1 MGYFH
6 RRFYFVLFLN
16 HAMQGLQGNWSL
28 RHRGRSIWD
37 FTRIIQQTSL
47 VRAAVESRQTRPRV
61 SRRLS
66 AARFSRGQGVVE
78 SNGNHEPGRLF
89 VALRVPNRVPLRCRS
104 RPRARRLR
112 TNVVVDDGQ
121 RRPPRRR
128 GAVPGL
134 EKHHVFGHD
143 GPSAHLSRDGTRET
157 ASSFIS
163 LMNYLDSYNSSLG
176 RSFFRET
183 RTAYFHAGTWTQLA
197 PYTFGDGTHQPPL
210 DGPPPPDTLHHLH
223 PGMEAVGYILCV
235 AIVGLSFG
243 FGGWTYHNR
252 KAKVVRASQPIFL
265 YIICVGT
272 AFIGASIIPLTLGPE
287 DGPCQAFPWMLSI
300 GFSLTFSALF
310 TKTYRIKKVMQS
322 AAKFKRLK
330 LTARDVMKPMIALLI
345 LNVIILTLW
354 TVIDPQKKR
363 VIDVGPV
370 DDFGYAAS
378 TYSVCFSE
386 HASIFIAAL
395 GVVNLGSVAFALV
408 QAYQARN
415 ISTEYSES
423 SYIFRA
429 MAIILYGSFLGA
441 PVLVISGPNI
451 EAYYFVWVG
460 LIFILASSIDVLIFL
475 PKIRTMR
482 KQKENGTPE
491 RPQWQRGEDGA
502 TRDKTEEKESG
513 IIIYSSKNEVIKKE
527 NQRLKKENQELKHL
541 LTLSKNQQL
550 DRVSSVVNRDITK

>member
-1 MGYFH
+1 MHCEIY
-6 RRFYFVLFLN
+6 
-16 HAMQGLQGNWSL
+16 
-28 RHRGRSIWD
+28 
-37 FTRIIQQTSL
+37 
-47 VRAAVESRQTRPRV
+47 
-61 SRRLS
+61 
-66 AARFSRGQGVVE
+66 
-78 SNGNHEPGRLF
+78 
-89 VALRVPNRVPLRCRS
+89 VALMCLPTSIPANQLIY
-104 RPRARRLR
+104 
-112 TNVVVDDGQ
+112 
-121 RRPPRRR
+121 
-128 GAVPGL
+128 
-134 EKHHVFGHD
+134 F
-143 GPSAHLSRDGTRET
+143 
-157 ASSFIS
+157 SF
-163 LMNYLDSYNSSLG
+163 
-176 RSFFRET
+176 SFR
-183 RTAYFHAGTWTQLA
+183 
-197 PYTFGDGTHQPPL
+197 
-210 DGPPPPDTLHHLH
+210 
-223 PGMEAVGYILCV
+223 
-235 AIVGLSFG
+235 
-243 FGGWTYHNR
+243 
-252 KAKVVRASQPIFL
+252 
-265 YIICVGT
+265 
-272 AFIGASIIPLTLGPE
+272 
-287 DGPCQAFPWMLSI
+287 
-300 GFSLTFSALF
+300 F

-378 TYSVCFSE
+378 TYSICFSE

-541 LTLSKNQQL
+541 LTLPKNQQL
-550 DRVSSVVNRDITK
+550 DRVSSVVNRDITMVQGTSVDGVTKTHMTAGNDDLPLEDGLIAPSIATHNDDQNL